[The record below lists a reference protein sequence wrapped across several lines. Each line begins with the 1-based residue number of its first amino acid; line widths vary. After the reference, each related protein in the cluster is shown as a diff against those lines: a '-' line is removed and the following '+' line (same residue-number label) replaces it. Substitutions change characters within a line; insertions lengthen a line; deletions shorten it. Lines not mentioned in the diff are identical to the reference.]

1 MSKPDCSSTA
11 RGLRPFYII
20 PLALLSTFVLT
31 LFFPANAYAIDLFPD
46 VGSIVSDLLVD
57 NILAPMCEGL
67 LNQYLSFIQNI
78 SIGGILTAS
87 FDDIFGN
94 TGGTSLYEI
103 VNDVHD
109 SVVVPLA
116 HSILALV
123 MLVQVVKISQRIDAT
138 STMPALKEVIFLAVF
153 FVIFTWLINQSAEI
167 CKAVYDTVNQ
177 LTVAIGDPEEL
188 TLSIE
193 LGDTEGVTIGTVAGL
208 FLFLILGWI
217 LGFVAWVVC
226 FVMTYFRAL
235 QLYIYTTFSPIPF
248 AFMGF
253 EETRSFGV
261 NFCKNFI
268 AVCLAGCIMAFAL
281 IAFPALASGVVTDTP
296 SLIPSFMNDTMQGMV
311 VFVKLVAI
319 SIVLIFVMIK
329 SGSMARDILGG

>member
-1 MSKPDCSSTA
+1 MSKPL
-11 RGLRPFYII
+11 GLPAPHKLRAFYIV

-31 LFFPANAYAIDLFPD
+31 LLFPVNAYAIDLFPD
-46 VGSIVSDLLVD
+46 VGSIVNDLIV
-57 NILAPMCEGL
+57 NQILTPICETL

-87 FDDIFGN
+87 FEDIFGN
-94 TGGTSLYEI
+94 SGGTSLYAV

-138 STMPALKEVIFLAVF
+138 STMPAVKEIVFLAVF
-153 FVIFTWLINQSAEI
+153 FVIFTWLINSSADI
-167 CKAVYDTVNQ
+167 CTAVYDTVNQ
-177 LTVAIGDPEEL
+177 LTAAIGSPDAL
-188 TLSIE
+188 NISIE
-193 LGDTEGVTIGTVAGL
+193 LGETDGITIGTVVGLLL
-208 FLFLILGWI
+208 FLLLGWI
-217 LGFVAWVVC
+217 LGLIAWVVC

-261 NFCKNFI
+261 NFCKNFVS
-268 AVCLAGCIMAFAL
+268 VCLAGAIMAFAL
-281 IAFPALASGVVTDTP
+281 VAFPALASGVVTDTP
-296 SLIPSFMNDTMQGMV
+296 ALFPSFVGDNMQGLL
-311 VFVKLVAI
+311 VFIKLIAI

-329 SGSMARDILGG
+329 SGSIARDILGG

>member
-1 MSKPDCSSTA
+1 MSKPLGLTA
-11 RGLRPFYII
+11 PHKLRAFYIV

-31 LFFPANAYAIDLFPD
+31 LLFPVNAYAIDLFPD
-46 VGSIVSDLLVD
+46 VGSIVSDLIV
-57 NILAPMCEGL
+57 NQILTPICETL

-94 TGGTSLYEI
+94 SGGTSLYT
-103 VNDVHD
+103 VMNDVHD

-138 STMPALKEVIFLAVF
+138 STMPAVKEIVFLAVF
-153 FVIFTWLINQSAEI
+153 FVIFTWLINSSADI
-167 CKAVYDTVNQ
+167 CTAVYDTINQ
-177 LTVAIGDPEEL
+177 LTIAMGDPATL
-188 TLSIE
+188 NLSIE
-193 LGDTEGVTIGTVAGL
+193 LGETDGITVGTVFGLLL
-208 FLFLILGWI
+208 FLLIGWLI
-217 LGFVAWVVC
+217 GIIAWIIC
-226 FVMTYFRAL
+226 FVMVYFRAL

-261 NFCKNFI
+261 NFCKNFV
-268 AVCLAGCIMAFAL
+268 AVCLAGAIMTFAL
-281 IAFPALASGVVTDTP
+281 IAFPALAAGVVTDTP
-296 SLIPSFMNDTMQGMV
+296 VLAPSIIGGQMQGLV
-311 VFVKLVAI
+311 VFIKLIAI
-319 SIVLIFVMIK
+319 SLVLIFVMIK